1 MLTNED
7 GISKGSM
14 KNKILRAI
22 LGVLCI
28 LLFLFFVFYSHR
40 GMSKRMQIYQS
51 EIDSIYSKIEFSGE
65 IKNVVETHHYGKPN
79 GVICVRIDTTNTADF
94 YRFND
99 YTCLKIHN
107 GIATIP
113 TGCVELIS
121 EAKYVEVNKNKKMKM
136 VFYNTDK
143 KVILEYDL
151 SYWSPDVTEYDMSRC
166 DTCQ

>member
-1 MLTNED
+1 MKKRNLYI
-7 GISKGSM
+7 ISFVFC
-14 KNKILRAI
+14 
-22 LGVLCI
+22 VLF
-28 LLFLFFVFYSHR
+28 FLFFVFYSHR
-40 GMSKRMQIYQS
+40 GMSKRTQVYQS

-65 IKNVVETHHYGKPN
+65 IKNVYETHHYGKPN
-79 GVICVRIDTTNTADF
+79 GVICVRIDTANTTDF

-113 TGCVELIS
+113 TGCVQLIS
-121 EAKYVEVNKNKKMKM
+121 EAKYVEVNKNKNMKM
-136 VFYNTDK
+136 VFYNMDK

-151 SYWSPDVTEYDMSRC
+151 SYWSPDVKEYDMSRC